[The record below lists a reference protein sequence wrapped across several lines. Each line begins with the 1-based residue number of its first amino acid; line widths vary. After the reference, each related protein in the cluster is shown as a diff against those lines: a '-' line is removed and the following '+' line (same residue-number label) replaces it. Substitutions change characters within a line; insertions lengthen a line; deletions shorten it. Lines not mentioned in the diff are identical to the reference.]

1 MRKPKNVVLP
11 LFIIS
16 FIILFLKITLSYVL
30 LCILL
35 IINGYFIWNFLQ
47 NRSKIQELEND
58 NKLFATQLKVKEDE
72 VRNLMADNSMR
83 LTFKEEWLAKLKNE
97 VLVATDKTE
106 LKQSLNSLIAQL
118 RLQIDTENKL
128 AGLQEKIDYNNISFD
143 QKLQELFPDLT
154 KGEREVCA
162 LLRLNLSIKEIM
174 IIRNVSSDS
183 VKSMRRR
190 IRKKMN
196 ISQDIELESF
206 IQQLV

>member
-1 MRKPKNVVLP
+1 M
-11 LFIIS
+11 
-16 FIILFLKITLSYVL
+16 KITLSYVL
-30 LCILL
+30 VCILL

-47 NRSKIQELEND
+47 NRSKIQELENE

-97 VLVATDKTE
+97 VLVATDETE

>member
-1 MRKPKNVVLP
+1 MIDLSS
-11 LFIIS
+11 ID
-16 FIILFLKITLSYVL
+16 ILLTTLSLNSSGVFYIYFFISIIVFL
-30 LCILL
+30 FFGWNYFRNKSILSQITDEKKAL
-35 IINGYFIWNFLQ
+35 G
-47 NRSKIQELEND
+47 K
-58 NKLFATQLKVKEDE
+58 KLKAKEDE
-72 VRNLMADNSMR
+72 VKSLMADNSMR
-83 LTFKEEWLAKLKNE
+83 LAFKEEWLAKLKSE
-97 VLVATDKTE
+97 IVATADATE
-106 LKQSLNSLIAQL
+106 LRQSLNSLIAQL

-128 AGLQEKIDYNNISFD
+128 AGLQEKIGYKNTSFD
-143 QKLQELFPDLT
+143 AKLQELFPDLT

-196 ISQDIELESF
+196 ISSDIELESF